1 MSDLTE
7 TLPSKSY
14 ILRELDLYKTDLE
27 RHI

>member
-7 TLPSKSY
+7 TLPSKLY
-14 ILRELDLYKTDLE
+14 ILQELDLYKTALE